1 MRFDDRMSRR
11 RNGWTLARTLTLTG
25 IIALHCGNTA
35 MAQCP
40 AGIPNNPGCIPP
52 NAWPQNQP
60 GPATPAIP
68 SPPPPP
74 RDFVLKAYGAFA
86 YAPDTGAIGH
96 SNDLRWQLPSQ
107 DGVATVEHI
116 SKRSAERA
124 ALDRCEEK
132 GGGKNCKIIANYHN
146 ECAAFMI
153 GTGVAGARTT
163 DAATAAGALYG
174 GRTYVGRGASK
185 IDAQRA
191 SQALCMAESAQCAPG
206 WADCAKDFSTKD

>member
-1 MRFDDRMSRR
+1 MRFDNPMGSTRTS
-11 RNGWTLARTLTLTG
+11 WALAS
-25 IIALHCGNTA
+25 IAMLIGMHWGNIA
-35 MAQCP
+35 RAQCP

-60 GPATPAIP
+60 RPAEPGAP
-68 SPPPPP
+68 SQPRAP

-86 YAPDTGAIGH
+86 YAPQTGAIGH
-96 SNDLRWQLPSQ
+96 SNDPRWQRPSQ
-107 DGVATVEHI
+107 PDGLATVEHI

-124 ALDRCEEK
+124 ALDRCAEN
-132 GGGKNCKIIANYHN
+132 GGGKSCKIIANYQN

-153 GTGVAGARTT
+153 GTGTPGAASTAASAGA
-163 DAATAAGALYG
+163 GELSG
-174 GRTYVGRGASK
+174 GRVHVGRGASK

-191 SQALCMAESAQCAPG
+191 SQALCSAQSAQCAPA